1 MVLTG
6 DDLRNFAAQKG
17 LLIHPVKDPDEWAKL
32 INSNSGKC
40 NCAPDRT
47 CPCDLAVAE
56 VLESSNPKEQRCA
69 CTFFVS
75 PEYLTE
81 FGYDKKGK
89 LARSKAVAKKAE
101 TALMRAPE
109 KALVPVSE
117 ASKKIGEIVTKIKEA
132 KASIDKEAYDDS
144 VETLAIAVEE
154 SGCDV
159 CEKLLVPEMVHV
171 EYVRGL
177 CGVDKE
183 ACTKETRALQE
194 RFDRI
199 ISYYEKA
206 QEMEV
211 NDAPETPE
219 AEPEAAKAEPVK
231 ESSDYHQC
239 LREMLKSEELAAYE
253 KSLKFYI
260 ASKVCSG
267 KAASIEDAIT
277 MATSD
282 HPEWFQ

>member
-32 INSNSGKC
+32 INANNGKC

-56 VLESSNPKEQRCA
+56 VLESPNPREQRCA

-75 PEYLTE
+75 PDYLEE
-81 FGYDKKGK
+81 FGYNKKGK
-89 LARSKAVAKKAE
+89 IARAKAAAKKTE
-101 TALMRAPE
+101 TALVPATE
-109 KALVPVSE
+109 KALVPVTE
-117 ASKKIGEIVTKIKEA
+117 ASQKIAGIVTKIKEA
-132 KASIDKEAYDDS
+132 KASVDKEDWDDS
-144 VETLAIAVEE
+144 VETLAMAVEASE
-154 SGCDV
+154 CEV
-159 CEKLLVPEMVHV
+159 CEKLLVPEMIHV

-177 CGVDKE
+177 CGVDKD
-183 ACTKETRALQE
+183 ACTKETKALQE

-206 QEMEV
+206 QELE
-211 NDAPETPE
+211 DSEATEAPAAEIE
-219 AEPEAAKAEPVK
+219 GEKAEPEK

-267 KAASIEDAIT
+267 KAGTVDDAIA
-277 MATSD
+277 MATKD
-282 HPEWFQ
+282 HPEWF